1 MNVMWVFCVAWSVL
15 CRTVS
20 SAPIDFI
27 EEVNAQI
34 VSEVAERLH
43 IAESDVVIHQ
53 LGVRNIDQCRNADS
67 VLVEI
72 PSQEDFRGKTLV
84 IIEGWVNG
92 QQCGRWTVQSNIE
105 IWTMLPVSLTS
116 VQAGDLVSIGWE
128 RGRLDQVRVPVFVSG
143 PTDISTNAQWISMV
157 PLQQGGVL
165 ARTHLRRKPD
175 MLQGDSVEVFIEKG
189 ALTIRVDGI
198 LIRDAFIGES
208 AKVRTESLNSII
220 EGTLTEDGRVLLK

>member
-1 MNVMWVFCVAWSVL
+1 MNVMWVFYMAWLVL
-15 CRTVS
+15 CRTVF
-20 SAPIDFI
+20 SAPIDFM
-27 EEVNAQI
+27 EEVNTQV
-34 VSEVAERLH
+34 VSEIADRLQ
-43 IAESDVVIHQ
+43 IPESDVVIHQ
-53 LGVRNIDQCRNADS
+53 LGIRNVDQCRNADTVS
-67 VLVEI
+67 VEI

-84 IIEGWVNG
+84 IIEGWTDG

-116 VQAGDLVSIGWE
+116 VQAGELVSIGWE
-128 RGRLDQVRVPVFVSG
+128 RGRLDQVRVPVFVNSS
-143 PTDISTNAQWISMV
+143 TDVSLNSQWISMV
-157 PLQQGGVL
+157 PLQRGDVL

-175 MLQGDSVEVFIEKG
+175 MLQGDSVVVFIEKG